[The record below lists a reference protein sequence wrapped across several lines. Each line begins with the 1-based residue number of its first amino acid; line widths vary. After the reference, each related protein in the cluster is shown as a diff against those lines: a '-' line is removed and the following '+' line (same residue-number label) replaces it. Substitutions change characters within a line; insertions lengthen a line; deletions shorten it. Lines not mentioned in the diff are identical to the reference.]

1 MDGREKIEREVEAA
15 LQAFDEAERLEA
27 DPFFST
33 RVLARLDR
41 LGKSER
47 SVSVPG
53 LVNRVLSPVFIV
65 FMIAVNILTAMVYLN
80 SGGAVDSQT
89 RNQLI
94 SSFAEELLLE
104 QDQTILN

>member
-15 LQAFDEAERLEA
+15 LQAFDETERLEA

-41 LGKSER
+41 LEKSER
-47 SVSVPG
+47 SVAILG
-53 LVNRVLSPVFIV
+53 LMNRVVSPVFIV

-80 SGGAVDSQT
+80 SGGSGDSQT